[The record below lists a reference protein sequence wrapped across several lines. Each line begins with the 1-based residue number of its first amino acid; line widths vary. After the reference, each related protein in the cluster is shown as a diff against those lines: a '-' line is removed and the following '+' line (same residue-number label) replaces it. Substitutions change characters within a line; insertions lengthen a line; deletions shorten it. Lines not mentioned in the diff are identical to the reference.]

1 MSKGNALMSGI
12 GVGAVLGA
20 IAGLALAPKPGKE
33 TRAMVGNRTRQLVSR
48 KDYVVE
54 GLSRRFKNGRTAQQV
69 EENVIA
75 EHAATGA

>member
-20 IAGLALAPKPGKE
+20 IAGLALVPRPGKE

-54 GLSRRFKNGRTAQQV
+54 GLSRRFKNGSAAQQV
-69 EENVIA
+69 EEDVIA
-75 EHAATGA
+75 EHAANGA